1 MWEAALRRDLPLIFQ
16 PTPLPPIDPIHIL
29 LFVFFGIPALLF
41 GGQYLFARHYRAKK
55 QKVIT
60 ADFPETWNAII
71 LKNVPLVSKLPA
83 RFRERLETNI
93 KLFLAEVSFEGQGG
107 VEITDE
113 IRVTVAAQACLL
125 TVGRENKRY
134 PRLNNVIIYPSA
146 FTDSQN
152 SPRHD
157 PANLTYRLGES
168 WTTGTVILAWD
179 STQRG
184 AINIHDGHNVTLHE
198 FAHQLDQE
206 DGVGDGVPIFQ
217 SQSAFTA
224 WAQVFTKEYEI
235 QVKKA
240 TKGHRSVLDH
250 YGATNYAEFFA
261 VSTEA
266 FFEKP
271 KQLKRKRPEI
281 YKILKNYYHLDPIT
295 W

>member
-1 MWEAALRRDLPLIFQ
+1 MP
-16 PTPLPPIDPIHIL
+16 
-29 LFVFFGIPALLF
+29 VLLF
-41 GGQYLFARHYRAKK
+41 GGQFLFARHYRAKK
-55 QKVIT
+55 QKVIS
-60 ADFPETWNAII
+60 ADFPEAWNAIL

-93 KLFLAEVSFEGQGG
+93 KLFIAEVGFEGQGG
-107 VEITDE
+107 VQVTDE

-134 PRLNNVIIYPSA
+134 PRLKNVIIYPSA
-146 FTDSQN
+146 FTDSQRSPHYN
-152 SPRHD
+152 SEKPI
-157 PANLTYRLGES
+157 YRLGES

-179 STQRG
+179 STRRG
-184 AINIHDGHNVTLHE
+184 ALNMHDGQNVALHE

-206 DGVGDGVPIFQ
+206 DGVGDGVPIFET
-217 SQSAFTA
+217 QSAFAA
-224 WAQVFTKEYEI
+224 WAAVFTKEYEI

>member
-1 MWEAALRRDLPLIFQ
+1 ML
-16 PTPLPPIDPIHIL
+16 
-29 LFVFFGIPALLF
+29 
-41 GGQYLFARHYRAKK
+41 
-55 QKVIT
+55 
-60 ADFPETWNAII
+60 

-93 KLFLAEVSFEGQGG
+93 KLFIAEVGFEGQGG
-107 VEITDE
+107 VQVTDE

-134 PRLNNVIIYPSA
+134 PRLKNVIIYPSA
-146 FTDSQN
+146 FTDSQRSPHYN
-152 SPRHD
+152 SEKPI
-157 PANLTYRLGES
+157 YRLGES

-179 STQRG
+179 STRRG
-184 AINIHDGHNVTLHE
+184 ALNMHDGQNVALHE

-206 DGVGDGVPIFQ
+206 DGVGDGVPIFET
-217 SQSAFTA
+217 QSAFAA
-224 WAQVFTKEYEI
+224 WAAVFTKEYEI

>member
-1 MWEAALRRDLPLIFQ
+1 MLRTNK
-16 PTPLPPIDPIHIL
+16 PTPITSSTYVL
-29 LFVFFGIPALLF
+29 LFVFLGIPALLF
-41 GGQYLFARHYRAKK
+41 GGQYLFARRYRAKK
-55 QKVIT
+55 QAVVT
-60 ADFPETWNAII
+60 ADFPDTWNAI
-71 LKNVPLVSKLPA
+71 LLSNVPLVSKLPSH
-83 RFRERLETNI
+83 FRQRLETNI

-107 VEITDE
+107 VQITDE

-125 TVGRENKRY
+125 TVGREDKRY
-134 PRLNNVIIYPSA
+134 PRLKNVIIYPSA
-146 FTDSQN
+146 FTDS
-152 SPRHD
+152 PRAPNFD
-157 PANLTYRLGES
+157 PDNPTYRLGES

-179 STQRG
+179 STKRG
-184 AINIHDGHNVTLHE
+184 AINIHDGRNVALHE

-224 WAQVFTKEYEI
+224 WSQVFTKEYEI

-240 TKGHRSVLDH
+240 TKGRRSVLDH

-281 YKILKNYYHLDPIT
+281 YKILKNYYRLDPVS

>member
-1 MWEAALRRDLPLIFQ
+1 MN
-16 PTPLPPIDPIHIL
+16 PTYIL
-29 LFVFFGIPALLF
+29 LFVFLGIPALLF
-41 GGQYLFARHYRAKK
+41 GGQYLFARRLRTKK
-55 QKVIT
+55 EEVLAT
-60 ADFPETWNAII
+60 DFSATWDAI
-71 LKNVPLVSKLPA
+71 LHQNVPLVTKLPK

-134 PRLNNVIIYPSA
+134 PRLNNIIIYPSA
-146 FTDSQN
+146 FTDSPR
-152 SPRHD
+152 SPNFD
-157 PANLTYRLGES
+157 PDNPTYRLGES

-179 STQRG
+179 SAKRG
-184 AINIHDGHNVTLHE
+184 AVNIHDGHNVTLHE

-206 DGVGDGVPIFQ
+206 DGVADGVPIFEHR
-217 SQSAFTA
+217 SAFAA
-224 WAQVFTKEYEI
+224 WADVFTREYDI

-261 VSTEA
+261 VATEA

-271 KQLKRKRPEI
+271 KQLKRKRPEV
-281 YKILKNYYHLDPIT
+281 YKILKNYYRLDPIT